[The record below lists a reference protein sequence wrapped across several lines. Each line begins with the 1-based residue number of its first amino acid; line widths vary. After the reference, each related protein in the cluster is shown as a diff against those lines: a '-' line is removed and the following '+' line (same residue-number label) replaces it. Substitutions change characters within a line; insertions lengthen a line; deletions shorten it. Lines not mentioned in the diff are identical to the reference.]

1 MLSLRIVRPLLVI
14 VLAGVSFG
22 VMPHTPAVADS
33 IEPTI
38 PQFLRVTPPT
48 RLVRHP
54 KPKPVPISAVLQP
67 DYTLPPTAGGKVPI
81 LYRVPTT
88 QKVVFLTIDDGA
100 TRTPDVLALLKK
112 YHVRATLFLNS
123 PYTATD
129 PAYFRQIVAAGSVIE
144 SHTINHPDLTK
155 LSYRQQVAE
164 ICGDANALQT
174 QFGGA
179 RPSLFRPPY
188 GSLNSNTLAAAAAC
202 GQRAIVSWHAK
213 ANGGSM
219 QYQDNNTGL
228 LPGDIVLIHFRP
240 EFARDFAA
248 FWAATKMAGLQP
260 ALLEDW
266 LT

>member
-1 MLSLRIVRPLLVI
+1 LLVI

-164 ICGDANALQT
+164 ICGDANAL
-174 QFGGA
+174 
-179 RPSLFRPPY
+179 
-188 GSLNSNTLAAAAAC
+188 LAAAAAC